1 MKLRVLSL
9 FSGIGAFEMALR
21 NIEIDYE
28 LVNFCENDK
37 YAIKAYCAIHD
48 VDENLNLG
56 DITKVSIENLP
67 KDIDLITH
75 GSPCQD
81 FSVAGLQRGG
91 DEGSKTRSSLMWNT
105 VEIIKHCKPKY
116 VIWENVKNV
125 LSKKHKHNFDKYL
138 KTLELLGYTNYWK
151 VLNAKDYGVPQNR
164 ERVFVVSILGEHE
177 SYKFAD
183 KIPLDKCI
191 ADILED
197 KVDEKYYLSEE
208 IQKRFKLTNQNKNI
222 IGTTKPDFRTI
233 GQRDVVYDKNG
244 IMGAL
249 VATDYKQPKQI
260 LDFVGGIGDK
270 DWVGDNKKLSRN
282 YPQGNRVYSS
292 EGIAC
297 SQTSNGGGLGGPT
310 GLYLTDYRIR
320 KLTPRECFRL
330 MGMKDD
336 DIDKIQAAGISN
348 TQQYKM
354 AGNSIVVDVLEAI
367 FKNLFM
373 EG

>member
-37 YAIKAYCAIHD
+37 YAIKSYCAIHG

-81 FSVAGLQRGG
+81 FSAAGLQRGG

-164 ERVFVVSILGEHE
+164 ERVFVVSVLGEHVPFE
-177 SYKFAD
+177 FPKS
-183 KIPLDKCI
+183 IPLTKNIKDMLEDEVDVKYYMSDKCI
-191 ADILED
+191 G
-197 KVDEKYYLSEE
+197 KM
-208 IQKRFKLTNQNKNI
+208 KRF
-222 IGTTKPDFRTI
+222 
-233 GQRDVVYDKNG
+233 
-244 IMGAL
+244 A
-249 VATDYKQPKQI
+249 PK
-260 LDFVGGIGDK
+260 D
-270 DWVGDNKKLSRN
+270 LSKSK
-282 YPQGNRVYSS
+282 YLL
-292 EGIAC
+292 EGIA
-297 SQTSNGGGLGGPT
+297 PT
-310 GLYLTDYRIR
+310 ITTELSHHTGKNVSPKLCIAMEEYRRI
-320 KLTPRECFRL
+320 TPRETFRL
-330 MGMKDD
+330 MGMLDC
-336 DIDKIQAAGISN
+336 DIDKIQSIEISD
-348 TQQYKM
+348 TQQYKL
-354 AGNSIVVDVLEAI
+354 AGNSIVVPVLEEI
-367 FKNLFM
+367 FKNLFK
-373 EG
+373 

>member
-37 YAIKAYCAIHD
+37 YAIKSYCAIHD
-48 VDENLNLG
+48 VDKNLNLG
-56 DITKVSIENLP
+56 DITKISIENLP

-164 ERVFVVSILGEHE
+164 ERVFVVSILGEHKPYE
-177 SYKFAD
+177 FPKPI
-183 KIPLDKCI
+183 KLEKRLK
-191 ADILED
+191 DILEIEID
-197 KVDEKYYLSEE
+197 DKYYLSEKV
-208 IQKRFKLTNQNKNI
+208 QKRFKQTKSDNGENSI
-222 IGTTKPDFRTI
+222 IGTTAPEFRTI
-233 GQRDVVYDKNG
+233 GQRDLVYSKEG
-244 IMGAL
+244 IMGTL

-260 LDFVGGIGDK
+260 LETIQGD
-270 DWVGDNKKLSRN
+270 
-282 YPQGNRVYSS
+282 
-292 EGIAC
+292 
-297 SQTSNGGGLGGPT
+297 TS
-310 GLYLTDYRIR
+310 IR

-330 MGMKDD
+330 MGLNDK
-336 DIDKIQAAGISN
+336 DIDKIQMTKISD
-348 TQQYKM
+348 TQQYKL
-354 AGNSIVVDVLEAI
+354 AGNSIVVPVLEEI
-367 FKNLFM
+367 FKNLFKM
-373 EG
+373 

>member
-37 YAIKAYCAIHD
+37 YAIKSYCAIHD
-48 VDENLNLG
+48 VDKNLNLG
-56 DITKVSIENLP
+56 DITKISIENLP

-91 DEGSKTRSSLMWNT
+91 DEGSETRSSLMWNT

-164 ERVFVVSILGEHE
+164 ERVFVVSILGEHKPYE
-177 SYKFAD
+177 FPKPI
-183 KIPLDKCI
+183 KLEKRLK
-191 ADILED
+191 DILEIEID
-197 KVDEKYYLSEE
+197 DKYYLSEKV
-208 IQKRFKLTNQNKNI
+208 QKRFKQTKSDNGENSI
-222 IGTTKPDFRTI
+222 IGTTAPEFRTI
-233 GQRDVVYDKNG
+233 GQRDLVYSKEG
-244 IMGAL
+244 IMGTL

-260 LDFVGGIGDK
+260 LETIQGD
-270 DWVGDNKKLSRN
+270 
-282 YPQGNRVYSS
+282 
-292 EGIAC
+292 
-297 SQTSNGGGLGGPT
+297 T
-310 GLYLTDYRIR
+310 GIR

-330 MGMKDD
+330 MGLNDE
-336 DIDKIQAAGISN
+336 DIDKIQMTKISD
-348 TQQYKM
+348 TQQYKL
-354 AGNSIVVDVLEAI
+354 AGNSIVVPVLEEI
-367 FKNLFM
+367 FKNLFKM
-373 EG
+373 

>member
-37 YAIKAYCAIHD
+37 YAIKSYCAIHG

-164 ERVFVVSILGEHE
+164 ERVFVVSILGEHKPYE
-177 SYKFAD
+177 FPKPI
-183 KIPLDKCI
+183 KLEKRLK
-191 ADILED
+191 DILEIEID
-197 KVDEKYYLSEE
+197 DKYYLSEKV
-208 IQKRFKLTNQNKNI
+208 QKRFKQTKSDNGENSI
-222 IGTTKPDFRTI
+222 IGTTAPEFRTI
-233 GQRDVVYDKNG
+233 GQRDLVYSKEG
-244 IMGAL
+244 IMGTL

-260 LDFVGGIGDK
+260 LETIQGD
-270 DWVGDNKKLSRN
+270 
-282 YPQGNRVYSS
+282 
-292 EGIAC
+292 
-297 SQTSNGGGLGGPT
+297 TS
-310 GLYLTDYRIR
+310 IR
-320 KLTPRECFRL
+320 KLTPKECFRL
-330 MGMKDD
+330 MGLNDK
-336 DIDKIQAAGISN
+336 DIDKIQMTKISD
-348 TQQYKM
+348 TQQYKL
-354 AGNSIVVDVLEAI
+354 AGNSIVVPVLEEI
-367 FKNLFM
+367 FKNLFK
-373 EG
+373 

>member
-56 DITKVSIENLP
+56 DITKVNIKTLP

-164 ERVFVVSILGEHE
+164 ERVFVVSILGEHKPYE
-177 SYKFAD
+177 FPKPI
-183 KIPLDKCI
+183 KLEKRLK
-191 ADILED
+191 DILEIEID
-197 KVDEKYYLSEE
+197 DKYYLSEKV
-208 IQKRFKLTNQNKNI
+208 QKRFKQTKSDNGENSI
-222 IGTTKPDFRTI
+222 IGTTAPEFRTI
-233 GQRDVVYDKNG
+233 GQRDLVYSKEG
-244 IMGAL
+244 IMGTL

-260 LDFVGGIGDK
+260 LETIQGD
-270 DWVGDNKKLSRN
+270 
-282 YPQGNRVYSS
+282 
-292 EGIAC
+292 
-297 SQTSNGGGLGGPT
+297 TS
-310 GLYLTDYRIR
+310 IR

-330 MGMKDD
+330 MGLNDK
-336 DIDKIQAAGISN
+336 DIDKIQMTKISD
-348 TQQYKM
+348 TQQYKL
-354 AGNSIVVDVLEAI
+354 AGNSIVVPVLEEI
-367 FKNLFM
+367 FKNLFKM
-373 EG
+373 

>member
-56 DITKVSIENLP
+56 DITKVNIENLP

-164 ERVFVVSILGEHE
+164 ERVFVVSILGEHKPYE
-177 SYKFAD
+177 FPKPI
-183 KIPLDKCI
+183 KLEKRLK
-191 ADILED
+191 DILEIEID
-197 KVDEKYYLSEE
+197 DKYYLSEKV
-208 IQKRFKLTNQNKNI
+208 QKRFKQTKSDNGENSI
-222 IGTTKPDFRTI
+222 IGTTAPEFRTI
-233 GQRDVVYDKNG
+233 GQRDLVYSKEG
-244 IMGAL
+244 IMGTL

-260 LDFVGGIGDK
+260 LETIQGD
-270 DWVGDNKKLSRN
+270 
-282 YPQGNRVYSS
+282 
-292 EGIAC
+292 
-297 SQTSNGGGLGGPT
+297 TS
-310 GLYLTDYRIR
+310 IR

-330 MGMKDD
+330 MGLNDK
-336 DIDKIQAAGISN
+336 DIDKIQMTKISD
-348 TQQYKM
+348 TQQYKL
-354 AGNSIVVDVLEAI
+354 AGNSIVVPVLEEI
-367 FKNLFM
+367 FKNLFKM
-373 EG
+373 

>member
-164 ERVFVVSILGEHE
+164 ERVFVISILGEHKPYE
-177 SYKFAD
+177 FPKPI
-183 KIPLDKCI
+183 KLEKRLK
-191 ADILED
+191 DILEIEID
-197 KVDEKYYLSEE
+197 DKYYLSEKV
-208 IQKRFKLTNQNKNI
+208 QKRFKQTKSDNGENSI
-222 IGTTKPDFRTI
+222 IGTTAPEFRTI
-233 GQRDVVYDKNG
+233 GQRDLVYSKEG
-244 IMGAL
+244 IMGTL

-260 LDFVGGIGDK
+260 LETIQGD
-270 DWVGDNKKLSRN
+270 
-282 YPQGNRVYSS
+282 
-292 EGIAC
+292 
-297 SQTSNGGGLGGPT
+297 TS
-310 GLYLTDYRIR
+310 IR

-330 MGMKDD
+330 MGLNDK
-336 DIDKIQAAGISN
+336 DIDKIQMTKISD
-348 TQQYKM
+348 TQQYKL
-354 AGNSIVVDVLEAI
+354 AGNSIVVPVLEEI
-367 FKNLFM
+367 FKNLFKM
-373 EG
+373 

>member
-37 YAIKAYCAIHD
+37 YAIKSYCAIHG

-138 KTLELLGYTNYWK
+138 KTLELLDYTNYWK

-164 ERVFVVSILGEHE
+164 ERVFVVSILGEHKPYE
-177 SYKFAD
+177 FPKPI
-183 KIPLDKCI
+183 KLEKRLK
-191 ADILED
+191 DILEIEID
-197 KVDEKYYLSEE
+197 DKYYLSEKV
-208 IQKRFKLTNQNKNI
+208 QKRFKQTKSDNGENSI
-222 IGTTKPDFRTI
+222 IGTTAPEFRTI
-233 GQRDVVYDKNG
+233 GQRDLVYSKEG
-244 IMGAL
+244 IMGTL

-260 LDFVGGIGDK
+260 LETIQGD
-270 DWVGDNKKLSRN
+270 
-282 YPQGNRVYSS
+282 
-292 EGIAC
+292 
-297 SQTSNGGGLGGPT
+297 TS
-310 GLYLTDYRIR
+310 IR

-330 MGMKDD
+330 MGLNDK
-336 DIDKIQAAGISN
+336 DIDKIQMTKISD
-348 TQQYKM
+348 TQQYKL
-354 AGNSIVVDVLEAI
+354 AGNSIVVPVLEEI
-367 FKNLFM
+367 FKNLFKM
-373 EG
+373 

>member
-56 DITKVSIENLP
+56 DITKVNIKTLP

-81 FSVAGLQRGG
+81 FSVAGLQSGG
-91 DEGSKTRSSLMWNT
+91 DEGRKTRSSVVWNT
-105 VEIIKHCKPKY
+105 VEVLKHCKPKY

-164 ERVFVVSILGEHE
+164 ERVFVVSILGEHKPYE
-177 SYKFAD
+177 FPKPI
-183 KIPLDKCI
+183 KLEKRLK
-191 ADILED
+191 DILEIEID
-197 KVDEKYYLSEE
+197 DKYYLSEKV
-208 IQKRFKLTNQNKNI
+208 QKRFKQTKSDNGENSI
-222 IGTTKPDFRTI
+222 IGTTAPEFRTI
-233 GQRDVVYDKNG
+233 GQRDLVYSKEG
-244 IMGAL
+244 IMGTL

-260 LDFVGGIGDK
+260 LETIQGD
-270 DWVGDNKKLSRN
+270 
-282 YPQGNRVYSS
+282 
-292 EGIAC
+292 
-297 SQTSNGGGLGGPT
+297 TS
-310 GLYLTDYRIR
+310 IR

-330 MGMKDD
+330 MGLNDK
-336 DIDKIQAAGISN
+336 DIDKIQMTKISD
-348 TQQYKM
+348 TQQYKL
-354 AGNSIVVDVLEAI
+354 AGNSIVVPVLEEI
-367 FKNLFM
+367 FKNLFKV
-373 EG
+373 

>member
-56 DITKVSIENLP
+56 DITKVNIKTLP

-164 ERVFVVSILGEHE
+164 ERVFVVSILGEHKPYE
-177 SYKFAD
+177 FPKPI
-183 KIPLDKCI
+183 KLEKRLK
-191 ADILED
+191 DILEIEID
-197 KVDEKYYLSEE
+197 DKYYLSEKV
-208 IQKRFKLTNQNKNI
+208 QKRFKQTKSDNGENSI
-222 IGTTKPDFRTI
+222 IGTTAPEFRTI
-233 GQRDVVYDKNG
+233 GQRDLVYSKEG
-244 IMGAL
+244 IMGTL

-260 LDFVGGIGDK
+260 LETIQGD
-270 DWVGDNKKLSRN
+270 
-282 YPQGNRVYSS
+282 
-292 EGIAC
+292 
-297 SQTSNGGGLGGPT
+297 TS
-310 GLYLTDYRIR
+310 IR

-330 MGMKDD
+330 MGLNDK
-336 DIDKIQAAGISN
+336 DIDKIQMTKISD
-348 TQQYKM
+348 TQQYKL
-354 AGNSIVVDVLEAI
+354 AGNSIVVPVLEEI
-367 FKNLFM
+367 FKNLFKV
-373 EG
+373 

>member
-37 YAIKAYCAIHD
+37 YAIKSYCAIHG

-164 ERVFVVSILGEHE
+164 ERVFVVSILGEHKPYE
-177 SYKFAD
+177 FPKPI
-183 KIPLDKCI
+183 KLEKRLK
-191 ADILED
+191 DILEIEID
-197 KVDEKYYLSEE
+197 DKYYLSEKV
-208 IQKRFKLTNQNKNI
+208 QKRFKQTKSDNGENSI
-222 IGTTKPDFRTI
+222 IGTTAPKFRTI
-233 GQRDVVYDKNG
+233 GQRDLVYSKEG
-244 IMGAL
+244 IMGTL

-260 LDFVGGIGDK
+260 LETIQGD
-270 DWVGDNKKLSRN
+270 
-282 YPQGNRVYSS
+282 
-292 EGIAC
+292 
-297 SQTSNGGGLGGPT
+297 TS
-310 GLYLTDYRIR
+310 IR
-320 KLTPRECFRL
+320 KLTPRECVRL
-330 MGMKDD
+330 MGLNDK
-336 DIDKIQAAGISN
+336 DIDKIQMTKISD
-348 TQQYKM
+348 TQQYKL
-354 AGNSIVVDVLEAI
+354 AGNSIVVPVLEEI
-367 FKNLFM
+367 FKNLFKM
-373 EG
+373 

>member
-37 YAIKAYCAIHD
+37 YAIKSYCAIHG

-91 DEGSKTRSSLMWNT
+91 DEGSETRSSLMWNT
-105 VEIIKHCKPKY
+105 VEIIKYCKPKY

-164 ERVFVVSILGEHE
+164 ERVFVVSILGEHKPYE
-177 SYKFAD
+177 FPKPI
-183 KIPLDKCI
+183 KLEKRLK
-191 ADILED
+191 DILEIEID
-197 KVDEKYYLSEE
+197 DKYYLSEKV
-208 IQKRFKLTNQNKNI
+208 QKRFKQTKSDNGENSI
-222 IGTTKPDFRTI
+222 IGTTAPEFRTI
-233 GQRDVVYDKNG
+233 GQRDLVYSKEG
-244 IMGAL
+244 IMGTL

-260 LDFVGGIGDK
+260 LETIQGD
-270 DWVGDNKKLSRN
+270 
-282 YPQGNRVYSS
+282 
-292 EGIAC
+292 
-297 SQTSNGGGLGGPT
+297 TS
-310 GLYLTDYRIR
+310 IR

-330 MGMKDD
+330 MGLNDK
-336 DIDKIQAAGISN
+336 DIDKIQMTKISD
-348 TQQYKM
+348 TQQYKL
-354 AGNSIVVDVLEAI
+354 AGNSIVVPVLEEI
-367 FKNLFM
+367 FKNLFKV
-373 EG
+373 

>member
-56 DITKVSIENLP
+56 DITKVNIKTLP

-116 VIWENVKNV
+116 VIWENVKGV

-164 ERVFVVSILGEHE
+164 ERVFVISILGEHKPYE
-177 SYKFAD
+177 FPKPI
-183 KIPLDKCI
+183 KLEKRLK
-191 ADILED
+191 DILEIEIND
-197 KVDEKYYLSEE
+197 KYYLSEKV
-208 IQKRFKLTNQNKNI
+208 QKRFKQTKSDNGENSI
-222 IGTTKPDFRTI
+222 IGTTAPEFRTI
-233 GQRDVVYDKNG
+233 GQRDLVYSKEG
-244 IMGAL
+244 IMGTL

-260 LDFVGGIGDK
+260 LETIQGD
-270 DWVGDNKKLSRN
+270 
-282 YPQGNRVYSS
+282 
-292 EGIAC
+292 
-297 SQTSNGGGLGGPT
+297 TS
-310 GLYLTDYRIR
+310 IR

-330 MGMKDD
+330 MGLNDK
-336 DIDKIQAAGISN
+336 DIDKIQMTKISD
-348 TQQYKM
+348 TQQYKL
-354 AGNSIVVDVLEAI
+354 AGNSIVVPVLEEI
-367 FKNLFM
+367 FKNLFLKNVTN
-373 EG
+373 

>member
-37 YAIKAYCAIHD
+37 YAIKSYCAIHG

-91 DEGSKTRSSLMWNT
+91 DKGSETRSSLMWNT

-164 ERVFVVSILGEHE
+164 ERVFVVSILGEHKPYE
-177 SYKFAD
+177 FPKPI
-183 KIPLDKCI
+183 KLEKRLK
-191 ADILED
+191 DILEIEID
-197 KVDEKYYLSEE
+197 DKYYLSEKV
-208 IQKRFKLTNQNKNI
+208 QKRFKQTKSDNGENSI
-222 IGTTKPDFRTI
+222 IGTTAPEFRTI
-233 GQRDVVYDKNG
+233 GQRDLVYSKEG
-244 IMGAL
+244 IMGTL

-260 LDFVGGIGDK
+260 LETIQGD
-270 DWVGDNKKLSRN
+270 
-282 YPQGNRVYSS
+282 
-292 EGIAC
+292 
-297 SQTSNGGGLGGPT
+297 TS
-310 GLYLTDYRIR
+310 IR

-330 MGMKDD
+330 MGLNDK
-336 DIDKIQAAGISN
+336 DIDKIQMTKISD
-348 TQQYKM
+348 TQQYKL
-354 AGNSIVVDVLEAI
+354 AGNSIVVPVLEEI
-367 FKNLFM
+367 FKNLFKM
-373 EG
+373 

>member
-37 YAIKAYCAIHD
+37 YAIKSYCAIHG

-56 DITKVSIENLP
+56 DITKVNIKNLP

-81 FSVAGLQRGG
+81 FSLAGLQRGG

-138 KTLELLGYTNYWK
+138 KTLESLGYVNYWK

-164 ERVFVVSILGEHE
+164 ERVFVVSILGEHKPYE
-177 SYKFAD
+177 FPKPI
-183 KIPLDKCI
+183 KLEKRLK
-191 ADILED
+191 DILEIEID
-197 KVDEKYYLSEE
+197 DKYYLSEKV
-208 IQKRFKLTNQNKNI
+208 QKRFKQTKSDNGENSI
-222 IGTTKPDFRTI
+222 IGTTAPEFRTI
-233 GQRDVVYDKNG
+233 GQRDLVYSKEG
-244 IMGAL
+244 IMGTL

-260 LDFVGGIGDK
+260 LETIQGD
-270 DWVGDNKKLSRN
+270 
-282 YPQGNRVYSS
+282 
-292 EGIAC
+292 
-297 SQTSNGGGLGGPT
+297 TS
-310 GLYLTDYRIR
+310 IR

-330 MGMKDD
+330 MGLNDK
-336 DIDKIQAAGISN
+336 DIDKIQMTKISD
-348 TQQYKM
+348 TQQYKL
-354 AGNSIVVDVLEAI
+354 AGNSIVVPVLEEI
-367 FKNLFM
+367 FKNLFKV
-373 EG
+373 

>member
-37 YAIKAYCAIHD
+37 YAIKAYCAIHG

-56 DITKVSIENLP
+56 DITKISIENLP

-116 VIWENVKNV
+116 VIWENVKNI

-164 ERVFVVSILGEHE
+164 ERVFVVSILGEHKPYE
-177 SYKFAD
+177 FPKPI
-183 KIPLDKCI
+183 KLEKRLK
-191 ADILED
+191 DILEIEID
-197 KVDEKYYLSEE
+197 DKYYLSEKV
-208 IQKRFKLTNQNKNI
+208 QKRFKQTKSDNGENSI
-222 IGTTKPDFRTI
+222 IGTTAPEFRTI
-233 GQRDVVYDKNG
+233 GQRDLVYSKEG
-244 IMGAL
+244 IMGTL

-260 LDFVGGIGDK
+260 LETIQGD
-270 DWVGDNKKLSRN
+270 
-282 YPQGNRVYSS
+282 
-292 EGIAC
+292 
-297 SQTSNGGGLGGPT
+297 TS
-310 GLYLTDYRIR
+310 IR

-330 MGMKDD
+330 MGLNDK
-336 DIDKIQAAGISN
+336 DIDKIQMTKISD
-348 TQQYKM
+348 TQQYKL
-354 AGNSIVVDVLEAI
+354 AGNSIVVPVLEEI
-367 FKNLFM
+367 FKNLFKM
-373 EG
+373 

>member
-37 YAIKAYCAIHD
+37 YAIKSYCAIHG

-151 VLNAKDYGVPQNR
+151 VLSEKDYGVPQNR
-164 ERVFVVSILGEHE
+164 ERVFVVSILGEHKHYE
-177 SYKFAD
+177 FPKPI
-183 KIPLDKCI
+183 KLEKRLK
-191 ADILED
+191 DILEIEID
-197 KVDEKYYLSEE
+197 DKYYLSEKV
-208 IQKRFKLTNQNKNI
+208 QKRFKQTKSDNGENSI
-222 IGTTKPDFRTI
+222 IGTTAPEFRTI
-233 GQRDVVYDKNG
+233 GQRDLVYSKEG
-244 IMGAL
+244 IMGTL

-260 LDFVGGIGDK
+260 LETIQGD
-270 DWVGDNKKLSRN
+270 
-282 YPQGNRVYSS
+282 
-292 EGIAC
+292 
-297 SQTSNGGGLGGPT
+297 TS
-310 GLYLTDYRIR
+310 IR

-330 MGMKDD
+330 MGLNDK
-336 DIDKIQAAGISN
+336 DIDKIQMTKISD
-348 TQQYKM
+348 TQQYKL
-354 AGNSIVVDVLEAI
+354 AGNSIVVPVLEEI
-367 FKNLFM
+367 FKNLFKM
-373 EG
+373 

>member
-56 DITKVSIENLP
+56 DITKISIENLP

-91 DEGSKTRSSLMWNT
+91 DEGSETRSSLMWNT

-164 ERVFVVSILGEHE
+164 ERVFVVSILGEHKPYE
-177 SYKFAD
+177 FPKPI
-183 KIPLDKCI
+183 KLEKRLK
-191 ADILED
+191 DILEIEID
-197 KVDEKYYLSEE
+197 DKYYLSEKV
-208 IQKRFKLTNQNKNI
+208 QKRFKQTKSDNGENSI
-222 IGTTKPDFRTI
+222 IGTTAPEFRTI
-233 GQRDVVYDKNG
+233 GQRDLVYSKEG
-244 IMGAL
+244 IMGTL

-260 LDFVGGIGDK
+260 LETIQGD
-270 DWVGDNKKLSRN
+270 
-282 YPQGNRVYSS
+282 
-292 EGIAC
+292 
-297 SQTSNGGGLGGPT
+297 TS
-310 GLYLTDYRIR
+310 II

-330 MGMKDD
+330 MGLNDK
-336 DIDKIQAAGISN
+336 DIDKIQMTKISD
-348 TQQYKM
+348 TQQYKL
-354 AGNSIVVDVLEAI
+354 AGNSIVVPVLEEI
-367 FKNLFM
+367 FKNLFKV
-373 EG
+373 

>member
-37 YAIKAYCAIHD
+37 YAIKAYCAIHG

-164 ERVFVVSILGEHE
+164 ERVFVVSILGEHKPYE
-177 SYKFAD
+177 FPKPI
-183 KIPLDKCI
+183 KLEKRLK
-191 ADILED
+191 DILEIEIND
-197 KVDEKYYLSEE
+197 KYYLSEKV
-208 IQKRFKLTNQNKNI
+208 QKRFKQTKSDNGENSI
-222 IGTTKPDFRTI
+222 IGTTAPEFRTI
-233 GQRDVVYDKNG
+233 GQRDLVYSKEG
-244 IMGAL
+244 IMGTL

-260 LDFVGGIGDK
+260 LETIQGD
-270 DWVGDNKKLSRN
+270 
-282 YPQGNRVYSS
+282 
-292 EGIAC
+292 
-297 SQTSNGGGLGGPT
+297 TS
-310 GLYLTDYRIR
+310 IR

-330 MGMKDD
+330 MGLNDE
-336 DIDKIQAAGISN
+336 DIDKIQMTKISD
-348 TQQYKM
+348 TQQYKL
-354 AGNSIVVDVLEAI
+354 AGNSIVVPVLEEI
-367 FKNLFM
+367 FKNLF
-373 EG
+373 

>member
-56 DITKVSIENLP
+56 DITKVNIKTLP

-164 ERVFVVSILGEHE
+164 ERVFVVSILGEHKPYE
-177 SYKFAD
+177 FPKPI
-183 KIPLDKCI
+183 KLEKRLK
-191 ADILED
+191 DILEIEIND
-197 KVDEKYYLSEE
+197 KYYLSEKV
-208 IQKRFKLTNQNKNI
+208 QKRFKQTKSDNGENSI
-222 IGTTKPDFRTI
+222 IGTTAPEFRTI
-233 GQRDVVYDKNG
+233 GQRDLVYSKEG
-244 IMGAL
+244 IMGTL

-260 LDFVGGIGDK
+260 LETIQGD
-270 DWVGDNKKLSRN
+270 
-282 YPQGNRVYSS
+282 
-292 EGIAC
+292 
-297 SQTSNGGGLGGPT
+297 TS
-310 GLYLTDYRIR
+310 IR

-330 MGMKDD
+330 MGLNDK
-336 DIDKIQAAGISN
+336 DIDKIQMTKISD
-348 TQQYKM
+348 TQQYKL
-354 AGNSIVVDVLEAI
+354 AGNSIVVPVLEEI
-367 FKNLFM
+367 FKNLFKV
-373 EG
+373 

>member
-151 VLNAKDYGVPQNR
+151 VLNAKDYGIPQNR
-164 ERVFVVSILGEHE
+164 ERVFVVSILGEHKPYE
-177 SYKFAD
+177 FPKPI
-183 KIPLDKCI
+183 KLEKRLK
-191 ADILED
+191 DILEIEID
-197 KVDEKYYLSEE
+197 DKYYLSEKV
-208 IQKRFKLTNQNKNI
+208 QKRFKQTKSDNGENSI
-222 IGTTKPDFRTI
+222 IGTTAPEFRTI
-233 GQRDVVYDKNG
+233 GQRDLVYSKEG
-244 IMGAL
+244 IMGTL

-260 LDFVGGIGDK
+260 LETIQGD
-270 DWVGDNKKLSRN
+270 
-282 YPQGNRVYSS
+282 
-292 EGIAC
+292 
-297 SQTSNGGGLGGPT
+297 TS
-310 GLYLTDYRIR
+310 IR

-330 MGMKDD
+330 MGLNDK
-336 DIDKIQAAGISN
+336 DIDKIQMTKISD
-348 TQQYKM
+348 TQQYKL
-354 AGNSIVVDVLEAI
+354 AGNSIVVPVLEEI
-367 FKNLFM
+367 FKNLFKM
-373 EG
+373 

>member
-37 YAIKAYCAIHD
+37 YAIKSYCAIHG

-56 DITKVSIENLP
+56 DITKISIENLP

-91 DEGSKTRSSLMWNT
+91 DEGSETRSSLMWNT

-164 ERVFVVSILGEHE
+164 ERVFVVSILGEHKPYE
-177 SYKFAD
+177 FPKPI
-183 KIPLDKCI
+183 KLEKRLK
-191 ADILED
+191 DILEIEID
-197 KVDEKYYLSEE
+197 DKYYLSEKV
-208 IQKRFKLTNQNKNI
+208 QKRFKQTKSDNGENSI
-222 IGTTKPDFRTI
+222 IGTTAPEFRTI
-233 GQRDVVYDKNG
+233 GQRDLVYSKEG
-244 IMGAL
+244 IMGTL

-260 LDFVGGIGDK
+260 LETIQGD
-270 DWVGDNKKLSRN
+270 
-282 YPQGNRVYSS
+282 
-292 EGIAC
+292 
-297 SQTSNGGGLGGPT
+297 TS
-310 GLYLTDYRIR
+310 IR

-330 MGMKDD
+330 MGLNDK
-336 DIDKIQAAGISN
+336 DIDKIQMTKISD
-348 TQQYKM
+348 TQQYKL
-354 AGNSIVVDVLEAI
+354 AGNSIVVPVLEEI
-367 FKNLFM
+367 FKNLFKM
-373 EG
+373 

>member
-37 YAIKAYCAIHD
+37 YAIKSYCAIHD

-81 FSVAGLQRGG
+81 FSLAGLQHGG
-91 DEGSKTRSSLMWNT
+91 DEGSETRSSLMWNT
-105 VEIIKHCKPKY
+105 VEIVKHCKPKY

-164 ERVFVVSILGEHE
+164 ERVFVVSILGEHKPYE
-177 SYKFAD
+177 FPKPI
-183 KIPLDKCI
+183 KLEKRLK
-191 ADILED
+191 DILEIEID
-197 KVDEKYYLSEE
+197 DKYYLSEKV
-208 IQKRFKLTNQNKNI
+208 QKRFKQTKSDNGENSI
-222 IGTTKPDFRTI
+222 IGTTAPEFRTI
-233 GQRDVVYDKNG
+233 GQRDLVYSKEG
-244 IMGAL
+244 IMGTL

-260 LDFVGGIGDK
+260 LETIQGD
-270 DWVGDNKKLSRN
+270 
-282 YPQGNRVYSS
+282 
-292 EGIAC
+292 
-297 SQTSNGGGLGGPT
+297 TS
-310 GLYLTDYRIR
+310 IR

-330 MGMKDD
+330 MGLNDK
-336 DIDKIQAAGISN
+336 DIDKIQMTKISD
-348 TQQYKM
+348 TQQYKL
-354 AGNSIVVDVLEAI
+354 AGNSIVVPVLEEI
-367 FKNLFM
+367 FKNLFKM
-373 EG
+373 

>member
-37 YAIKAYCAIHD
+37 YAIKSYCAIHG

-164 ERVFVVSILGEHE
+164 ERVFVVSILGEHKPYE
-177 SYKFAD
+177 FPKPI
-183 KIPLDKCI
+183 KLEKRLK
-191 ADILED
+191 DILEIEID
-197 KVDEKYYLSEE
+197 DKYYLSEKV
-208 IQKRFKLTNQNKNI
+208 QKRFKQTKSDNGENSI
-222 IGTTKPDFRTI
+222 IGTTAPEFRTI
-233 GQRDVVYDKNG
+233 GQRDLVYSKEG
-244 IMGAL
+244 IMGTL

-260 LDFVGGIGDK
+260 LETIQGDM
-270 DWVGDNKKLSRN
+270 S
-282 YPQGNRVYSS
+282 
-292 EGIAC
+292 
-297 SQTSNGGGLGGPT
+297 
-310 GLYLTDYRIR
+310 IR

-330 MGMKDD
+330 MGLNDK
-336 DIDKIQAAGISN
+336 DIDKIQMTKISD
-348 TQQYKM
+348 TQQYKL
-354 AGNSIVVDVLEAI
+354 AGNSIVVPVLEEI
-367 FKNLFM
+367 FKNLFKV
-373 EG
+373 

>member
-81 FSVAGLQRGG
+81 FSVAGLQHGG
-91 DEGSKTRSSLMWNT
+91 DEGSETRSSLMWNT
-105 VEIIKHCKPKY
+105 VEIVKHCKPKY

-164 ERVFVVSILGEHE
+164 ERVFVVSILGEHKPYE
-177 SYKFAD
+177 FPKPI
-183 KIPLDKCI
+183 KLEKRLK
-191 ADILED
+191 DILEIEID
-197 KVDEKYYLSEE
+197 DKYYLSEKV
-208 IQKRFKLTNQNKNI
+208 QKRFKQTKSDNGENSI
-222 IGTTKPDFRTI
+222 IGTTAPEFRTI
-233 GQRDVVYDKNG
+233 GQRDLVYSKEG
-244 IMGAL
+244 IMGTL

-260 LDFVGGIGDK
+260 LETIQGD
-270 DWVGDNKKLSRN
+270 
-282 YPQGNRVYSS
+282 
-292 EGIAC
+292 
-297 SQTSNGGGLGGPT
+297 TS
-310 GLYLTDYRIR
+310 IR

-330 MGMKDD
+330 MGLNDK
-336 DIDKIQAAGISN
+336 DIDKIQMTKISD
-348 TQQYKM
+348 TQQYKL
-354 AGNSIVVDVLEAI
+354 AGNSIVVPVLEEI
-367 FKNLFM
+367 FKNLFKM
-373 EG
+373 

>member
-37 YAIKAYCAIHD
+37 YAIKSYCAIHD

-56 DITKVSIENLP
+56 DITKISIENLP

-91 DEGSKTRSSLMWNT
+91 DEGSETRSSLMWNT

-164 ERVFVVSILGEHE
+164 ERVFVVSILGEHKPYE
-177 SYKFAD
+177 FPKPI
-183 KIPLDKCI
+183 KLEKRLK
-191 ADILED
+191 DILEIEID
-197 KVDEKYYLSEE
+197 DKYYLSEKV
-208 IQKRFKLTNQNKNI
+208 QKRFKQTKSDNGENSI
-222 IGTTKPDFRTI
+222 IGTTAPEFRTI
-233 GQRDVVYDKNG
+233 GQRDLVYSKEG
-244 IMGAL
+244 IMGTL

-260 LDFVGGIGDK
+260 LETIQGD
-270 DWVGDNKKLSRN
+270 
-282 YPQGNRVYSS
+282 
-292 EGIAC
+292 
-297 SQTSNGGGLGGPT
+297 TS
-310 GLYLTDYRIR
+310 IR

-330 MGMKDD
+330 MGLNDK
-336 DIDKIQAAGISN
+336 DIDKIQMTKISD
-348 TQQYKM
+348 TQQYKL
-354 AGNSIVVDVLEAI
+354 AGNSIVVPVLEEI
-367 FKNLFM
+367 FKNLFKV
-373 EG
+373 

>member
-37 YAIKAYCAIHD
+37 YAIKSYCAIHD

-56 DITKVSIENLP
+56 DITKISIENLP

-164 ERVFVVSILGEHE
+164 ERVFVVSILGEHKPYE
-177 SYKFAD
+177 FPKPI
-183 KIPLDKCI
+183 KLEKRLK
-191 ADILED
+191 DILEIEID
-197 KVDEKYYLSEE
+197 DKYYLSEKV
-208 IQKRFKLTNQNKNI
+208 QKRFKQTKSDNGENSI
-222 IGTTKPDFRTI
+222 IGTTAPEFRTI
-233 GQRDVVYDKNG
+233 GQRDLVYSKEG
-244 IMGAL
+244 IMGTL

-260 LDFVGGIGDK
+260 LETIQGDM
-270 DWVGDNKKLSRN
+270 S
-282 YPQGNRVYSS
+282 
-292 EGIAC
+292 
-297 SQTSNGGGLGGPT
+297 
-310 GLYLTDYRIR
+310 IR

-330 MGMKDD
+330 MGLNDK
-336 DIDKIQAAGISN
+336 DIDKIQMTKISD
-348 TQQYKM
+348 TQQYKL
-354 AGNSIVVDVLEAI
+354 AGNSIVIPVLEEI
-367 FKNLFM
+367 FKNLFK
-373 EG
+373 

>member
-37 YAIKAYCAIHD
+37 YAIKSYCAIHG

-164 ERVFVVSILGEHE
+164 ERVFVVSILGEHKPYE
-177 SYKFAD
+177 FPKPI
-183 KIPLDKCI
+183 KLEKRLK
-191 ADILED
+191 DILEIEID
-197 KVDEKYYLSEE
+197 DKYYLSEKV
-208 IQKRFKLTNQNKNI
+208 QKRFKQTKSDNGENSI
-222 IGTTKPDFRTI
+222 IGTTAPKFRTI
-233 GQRDVVYDKNG
+233 GQRDLVYSKEG
-244 IMGAL
+244 IMGTL

-260 LDFVGGIGDK
+260 LETIQGD
-270 DWVGDNKKLSRN
+270 
-282 YPQGNRVYSS
+282 
-292 EGIAC
+292 
-297 SQTSNGGGLGGPT
+297 TS
-310 GLYLTDYRIR
+310 IR

-330 MGMKDD
+330 MGLNDK
-336 DIDKIQAAGISN
+336 DIDKIQMTKISD
-348 TQQYKM
+348 TQQYKL
-354 AGNSIVVDVLEAI
+354 AGNSIVVPVLEEI
-367 FKNLFM
+367 FKNLFKV
-373 EG
+373 

>member
-9 FSGIGAFEMALR
+9 FSGIGAFEIPLR

-28 LVNFCENDK
+28 LLNFCENDK

-56 DITKVSIENLP
+56 DITKVNIKTLP

-164 ERVFVVSILGEHE
+164 ERVFVVSILGEHKPYE
-177 SYKFAD
+177 FPKPI
-183 KIPLDKCI
+183 KLEKRLK
-191 ADILED
+191 DILEIEIND
-197 KVDEKYYLSEE
+197 KYYLSEKV
-208 IQKRFKLTNQNKNI
+208 QKRFKQTKSDNGENSI
-222 IGTTKPDFRTI
+222 IGTTAPEFRTI
-233 GQRDVVYDKNG
+233 GQRDLVYSKEG
-244 IMGAL
+244 IMGTL

-260 LDFVGGIGDK
+260 LETIQGD
-270 DWVGDNKKLSRN
+270 
-282 YPQGNRVYSS
+282 
-292 EGIAC
+292 
-297 SQTSNGGGLGGPT
+297 TS
-310 GLYLTDYRIR
+310 IR

-330 MGMKDD
+330 MGLNDKDV
-336 DIDKIQAAGISN
+336 DKIQMTKISD
-348 TQQYKM
+348 TQQYKL
-354 AGNSIVVDVLEAI
+354 AGNSIVVPVLEEI
-367 FKNLFM
+367 FKNLFKV
-373 EG
+373 

>member
-37 YAIKAYCAIHD
+37 YAIKSYCAIHD

-56 DITKVSIENLP
+56 DITKISIENLP

-91 DEGSKTRSSLMWNT
+91 DEGSETRSSLMWNT

-164 ERVFVVSILGEHE
+164 ERVFVVSILGEHKPYE
-177 SYKFAD
+177 FPNPIKLE
-183 KIPLDKCI
+183 KRLK
-191 ADILED
+191 DILEIEID
-197 KVDEKYYLSEE
+197 DKYYLSEKV
-208 IQKRFKLTNQNKNI
+208 QKRFKQTKSDNGENSI
-222 IGTTKPDFRTI
+222 IGTTAPEFRTI
-233 GQRDVVYDKNG
+233 GQRDLVYSKEG
-244 IMGAL
+244 IMGTL

-260 LDFVGGIGDK
+260 LETIQGD
-270 DWVGDNKKLSRN
+270 
-282 YPQGNRVYSS
+282 
-292 EGIAC
+292 
-297 SQTSNGGGLGGPT
+297 TS
-310 GLYLTDYRIR
+310 IR

-330 MGMKDD
+330 MGLNDK
-336 DIDKIQAAGISN
+336 DIDKIQMTKISD
-348 TQQYKM
+348 TQQYKL
-354 AGNSIVVDVLEAI
+354 AGNSIVVPVLEEI
-367 FKNLFM
+367 FKNLFKV
-373 EG
+373 

>member
-164 ERVFVVSILGEHE
+164 ERVFVVSILGEHKPYE
-177 SYKFAD
+177 FPKPI
-183 KIPLDKCI
+183 KLEKRLK
-191 ADILED
+191 DILEIEID
-197 KVDEKYYLSEE
+197 DKYYLSEKV
-208 IQKRFKLTNQNKNI
+208 QKRFKQTKSDNGENSI
-222 IGTTKPDFRTI
+222 IGTTAPEFRTI
-233 GQRDVVYDKNG
+233 GQRDLVYSKEG
-244 IMGAL
+244 IMGTL

-260 LDFVGGIGDK
+260 LETIQGD
-270 DWVGDNKKLSRN
+270 
-282 YPQGNRVYSS
+282 
-292 EGIAC
+292 
-297 SQTSNGGGLGGPT
+297 TS
-310 GLYLTDYRIR
+310 IR

-330 MGMKDD
+330 MGLNDE
-336 DIDKIQAAGISN
+336 DIDKIQMTKISD
-348 TQQYKM
+348 TQQYKL
-354 AGNSIVVDVLEAI
+354 AGNSIVVPVLEEI
-367 FKNLFM
+367 FKNLFKV
-373 EG
+373 

>member
-37 YAIKAYCAIHD
+37 YAIKSYCAIHG

-81 FSVAGLQRGG
+81 FSAAGLQRGG

-164 ERVFVVSILGEHE
+164 ERVFVVSILGEHKPYE
-177 SYKFAD
+177 FPKPI
-183 KIPLDKCI
+183 KLEKRLK
-191 ADILED
+191 DILEIEID
-197 KVDEKYYLSEE
+197 DKYYLSEKV
-208 IQKRFKLTNQNKNI
+208 QKRFKQTKSDNGKNSI
-222 IGTTKPDFRTI
+222 IGTTAPEFRTI
-233 GQRDVVYDKNG
+233 GQRDLVYSKEG
-244 IMGAL
+244 IMGTL

-260 LDFVGGIGDK
+260 LETIQGD
-270 DWVGDNKKLSRN
+270 
-282 YPQGNRVYSS
+282 
-292 EGIAC
+292 
-297 SQTSNGGGLGGPT
+297 TS
-310 GLYLTDYRIR
+310 IR

-330 MGMKDD
+330 MGLNDK
-336 DIDKIQAAGISN
+336 DIDKIQMTKISD
-348 TQQYKM
+348 TQQYKL
-354 AGNSIVVDVLEAI
+354 AGNSIVVPVLEEI
-367 FKNLFM
+367 FKNLFK
-373 EG
+373 

>member
-37 YAIKAYCAIHD
+37 YAIKSYCAIHG

-164 ERVFVVSILGEHE
+164 ERVFVVSILGEHKPYE
-177 SYKFAD
+177 FPKPI
-183 KIPLDKCI
+183 KLEKRLK
-191 ADILED
+191 DILEIEID
-197 KVDEKYYLSEE
+197 DKYYLSEKV
-208 IQKRFKLTNQNKNI
+208 QKRFKQTKSDNGENSI
-222 IGTTKPDFRTI
+222 IGTTAPEFRTI
-233 GQRDVVYDKNG
+233 GQRDLVYSKEG
-244 IMGAL
+244 IMGTL

-260 LDFVGGIGDK
+260 LETIQGD
-270 DWVGDNKKLSRN
+270 
-282 YPQGNRVYSS
+282 
-292 EGIAC
+292 
-297 SQTSNGGGLGGPT
+297 TS
-310 GLYLTDYRIR
+310 IR

-330 MGMKDD
+330 MGLNDE
-336 DIDKIQAAGISN
+336 DIDKIQMTKISD
-348 TQQYKM
+348 TQQYKL
-354 AGNSIVVDVLEAI
+354 AGNSIVVPVLEEI
-367 FKNLFM
+367 FKNLFKM
-373 EG
+373 

>member
-1 MKLRVLSL
+1 MDKLRLLSL

-37 YAIKAYCAIHD
+37 YAIKAYCAIHG

-151 VLNAKDYGVPQNR
+151 VLNAKDYGIPQNR
-164 ERVFVVSILGEHE
+164 ERVFVISILGEHKPYE
-177 SYKFAD
+177 FPKPI
-183 KIPLDKCI
+183 KLEKRLK
-191 ADILED
+191 DILEIEID
-197 KVDEKYYLSEE
+197 DKYYLSEKV
-208 IQKRFKLTNQNKNI
+208 QKRFKQTKSDNGENSI
-222 IGTTKPDFRTI
+222 IGTTAPEFRTI
-233 GQRDVVYDKNG
+233 GQRDLVYSKEG
-244 IMGAL
+244 IMGTL

-260 LDFVGGIGDK
+260 LETIQGDM
-270 DWVGDNKKLSRN
+270 S
-282 YPQGNRVYSS
+282 
-292 EGIAC
+292 
-297 SQTSNGGGLGGPT
+297 
-310 GLYLTDYRIR
+310 IR

-330 MGMKDD
+330 MGLDD
-336 DIDKIQAAGISN
+336 KDIDKIQMTKISD
-348 TQQYKM
+348 TQQYKL
-354 AGNSIVVDVLEAI
+354 AGNSIVVPVLEEI
-367 FKNLFM
+367 FKNLFKV
-373 EG
+373 